1 MAAEPTDQVN
11 LVAAAE
17 VGPMTPAEA
26 VHLILPKP
34 HPATAVP
41 MATGNWEA
49 AVTGPMTLVSPAAVT
64 TTLTISSM
72 VVVPANPTTLDT
84 VEAPRTLAPP
94 RPSSPSASHGSD
106 SHNSGNPGYS
116 RGTHRPSEPNNDTR
130 NHSNSKATVTP
141 EAKPATMRAP
151 STPLTEAVQVETV
164 PSQI

>member
-17 VGPMTPAEA
+17 VGSMTPAEA

-41 MATGNWEA
+41 MATENWAA
-49 AVTGPMTLVSPAAVT
+49 AVTGPVTLVSPAAVT

-72 VVVPANPTTLDT
+72 VVVPANPTTSDT

-94 RPSSPSASHGSD
+94 PPVHLPPPPAMAVMLTTQATLD
-106 SHNSGNPGYS
+106 AAEAPTIPVNPIM
-116 RGTHRPSEPNNDTR
+116 TPVTT
-130 NHSNSKATVTP
+130 AT
-141 EAKPATMRAP
+141 AK
-151 STPLTEAVQVETV
+151 Q
-164 PSQI
+164 Q